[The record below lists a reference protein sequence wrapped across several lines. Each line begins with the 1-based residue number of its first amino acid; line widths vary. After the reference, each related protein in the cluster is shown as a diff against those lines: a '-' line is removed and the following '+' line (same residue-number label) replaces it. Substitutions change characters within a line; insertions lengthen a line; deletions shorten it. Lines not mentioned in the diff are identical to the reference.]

1 MSQPKCFIIAGPN
14 GAGKSTFAATYLKEK
29 LQLYQFINADLIAEG
44 LFPFNAEKHSLEASK
59 LFIKELKSNIKKK
72 RNFAIETTLSGK
84 MYQKIIEDLVKKRW
98 EITIYFLWIPSIEFS
113 IQRVKERVMQ
123 GGHNIPEE
131 ALIRR
136 YNRSI
141 VNLMQTY
148 VLLPCNIYCLDNT
161 QNTPNLV
168 FHSING
174 KITVLNK
181 PIMQKIKN
189 EIKKNN

>member
-1 MSQPKCFIIAGPN
+1 MSQPKWFIIAGPN
-14 GAGKSTFAATYLKEK
+14 GAGKSTFAATHLKDK

-84 MYQKIIEDLVKKRW
+84 MYQKIIEDLLKKGW

-136 YNRSI
+136 YHRSI

-148 VLLPCNIYCLDNT
+148 VPLSCNVYCLDNT

-168 FHSING
+168 FHSKNG
-174 KITVLNK
+174 KIIVLNN

-189 EIKKNN
+189 EIKNNN